1 MNVRSFPHTE
11 TATGIKRFQEDRGF
25 GKWFNA
31 LYEVVKTRY
40 SCQPDQEIEPSSSER
55 SFDDPDD
62 NEEQKCKLF
71 VPLKNKRK
79 SVAAKEK
86 LDMTTTT

>member
-1 MNVRSFPHTE
+1 M
-11 TATGIKRFQEDRGF
+11 DRGF

-31 LYEVVKTRY
+31 LYEFVKTRD
-40 SCQPDQEIEPSSSER
+40 SCQPDQAIEPSSSER

-86 LDMTTTT
+86 LDMATTTELVNLVKEVVQNDPTKVN